1 MRWVIR
7 RVFEDD
13 EVDIAEAGNGR
24 EALALLETFA
34 ADVVLTDV
42 AMPEMDGRE
51 LLRACRSLDQDLP
64 VILVSALEDI
74 DTAVGAMK
82 EGAFDYLAKP
92 FEIERLRATAQ
103 RAAEQHRLRREV
115 ADLRGRLLDD
125 AVRFGSSP
133 EAAELD
139 RMLHLV
145 AEQRELTVLLAGES
159 GTGKEVAAREIHRR
173 SPWRNGPFI
182 AVDCGALP
190 EHLIESQLFG
200 HKKGAFTGADRD
212 RPGQF
217 RLADGGTLFLDEIG
231 NLPLPLQAKLLRA
244 LQERAVVPVGGGDP
258 EPFRARLVSATNV
271 DLGEAIAQGTF
282 RLDLFH
288 RICEFTVRLPPLRG
302 RPQDIIEF
310 ADRFLREANRDMGR
324 RIEALSEAARTA
336 ITTYPWPGNLREL
349 RNAIRRA
356 TVVCAGPELEAS
368 DLNLDAPERSA
379 GADPGRTG
387 ESGLSLGERV
397 RRATAEL
404 EAEILA
410 QALEQAGGNKAA
422 AARALQ
428 IDYTT
433 LHRKLKRLGRA
444 GD

>member
-200 HKKGAFTGADRD
+200 HKKGA
-212 RPGQF
+212 
-217 RLADGGTLFLDEIG
+217 
-231 NLPLPLQAKLLRA
+231 
-244 LQERAVVPVGGGDP
+244 
-258 EPFRARLVSATNV
+258 
-271 DLGEAIAQGTF
+271 
-282 RLDLFH
+282 
-288 RICEFTVRLPPLRG
+288 
-302 RPQDIIEF
+302 
-310 ADRFLREANRDMGR
+310 
-324 RIEALSEAARTA
+324 
-336 ITTYPWPGNLREL
+336 
-349 RNAIRRA
+349 
-356 TVVCAGPELEAS
+356 
-368 DLNLDAPERSA
+368 
-379 GADPGRTG
+379 
-387 ESGLSLGERV
+387 
-397 RRATAEL
+397 
-404 EAEILA
+404 
-410 QALEQAGGNKAA
+410 
-422 AARALQ
+422 
-428 IDYTT
+428 
-433 LHRKLKRLGRA
+433 
-444 GD
+444 